1 MPDQKLRAWKLWNQN
16 AQKPAGQTIGLK
28 HFGLLKLYGRHGP
41 TQKVGWELSEADG
54 QQCFFEPR
62 ILVDNVVA
70 SCIGSSKIRQGLR
83 HKQQA
88 FCNQTSLLTNAL
100 ARSHGCGKH
109 FSPKTRKA
117 LENTIA
123 IVSTE
128 LHDGRWVPR
137 REVRLLEE
145 IAKWPAIQYMNECE

>member
-41 TQKVGWELSEADG
+41 TQKLGWELSVGDG
-54 QQCFFEPR
+54 QECFFEPR

-109 FSPKTRKA
+109 FSPKHA
-117 LENTIA
+117 
-123 IVSTE
+123 
-128 LHDGRWVPR
+128 
-137 REVRLLEE
+137 RLWKTPLPLCQQSYTMD
-145 IAKWPAIQYMNECE
+145 AGSLGARFGCWKK